1 MTADLAGFWSRTRG
15 GAQGPAGAIPQARLA
30 GGPPRGPTRGFSEET
45 PLILSLIPALFL
57 ATAVSGPAHAG
68 GEPLKLTPVGVKDVQ
83 IGLAGGSL
91 DLVIEAERMKGL
103 PIHQRSLEY
112 ELLVGNVV
120 VTDTEREY
128 DGVVLRKGEPVE
140 ISIPVRLDA
149 STAMSAGARAMS
161 SRIDLRI
168 RAPRACG

>member
-1 MTADLAGFWSRTRG
+1 M
-15 GAQGPAGAIPQARLA
+15 
-30 GGPPRGPTRGFSEET
+30 
-45 PLILSLIPALFL
+45 LSLIPALFL

-103 PIHQRSLEY
+103 PIHLRSLEY

-161 SRIDLRI
+161 SGKLDLRI
-168 RAPRACG
+168 RGTAGLRVMIFPVKINFDERLEPPSP

>member
-1 MTADLAGFWSRTRG
+1 M
-15 GAQGPAGAIPQARLA
+15 
-30 GGPPRGPTRGFSEET
+30 
-45 PLILSLIPALFL
+45 LSLIPALFL

-103 PIHQRSLEY
+103 PIHLRSLEY

-161 SRIDLRI
+161 SGKLDLRI
-168 RAPRACG
+168 RGTAGLRVMIFPVKINFDERLEPPSR

>member
-1 MTADLAGFWSRTRG
+1 M
-15 GAQGPAGAIPQARLA
+15 
-30 GGPPRGPTRGFSEET
+30 
-45 PLILSLIPALFL
+45 LSLIPALFL

-103 PIHQRSLEY
+103 PIHLRSLEY

-161 SRIDLRI
+161 SGKLDLRI
-168 RAPRACG
+168 RGTAGLRVMIFPVKINFDERLEPPTR